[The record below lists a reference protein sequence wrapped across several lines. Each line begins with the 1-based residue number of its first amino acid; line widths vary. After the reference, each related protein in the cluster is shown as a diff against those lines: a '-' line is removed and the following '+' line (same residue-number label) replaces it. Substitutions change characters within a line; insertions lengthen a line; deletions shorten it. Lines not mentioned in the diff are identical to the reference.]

1 MPEHASLNPD
11 DLVFARLACSKLAG
25 SLQGVLS
32 VGLQSLVSGVPE
44 PKQWFSYRFHRLRS
58 LAVVLEMV
66 VFKPPAPEAALQ
78 LGRYSRDLDAA
89 LRQLSEESLAV
100 APLLPGT
107 SDDTLL
113 KVRAAMVKVYD
124 LLQTC
129 ATFMGLDL
137 PEISKSREVS
147 FLILNALP
155 ELANNYKPR
164 QVPASKPS

>member
-25 SLQGVLS
+25 MLQGVLS
-32 VGLQSLVSGVPE
+32 AGLQSLVTGVPE
-44 PKQWFSYRFHRLRS
+44 PKQWFSYRFNRLCA
-58 LAVVLEMV
+58 LAVVLETV
-66 VFKPPAPEAALQ
+66 VFKPFAPEPARQ
-78 LGRYSRDLDAA
+78 LNQYSRELDAA

-113 KVRAAMVKVYD
+113 KVRAAMIKVYD

-129 ATFMGLDL
+129 ATFLGLDL

-147 FLILNALP
+147 FLVLNALP
-155 ELANNYKPR
+155 ELANNSRPL